1 VDGAVGGEVA
11 VYEGVKEV
19 GVDGIV
25 HVVVHALGNWLVC
38 LLERFG
44 EGNYSLSDLQVL
56 FSKRFWL
63 L

>member
-25 HVVVHALGNWLVC
+25 HVVVHV
-38 LLERFG
+38 
-44 EGNYSLSDLQVL
+44 VI
-56 FSKRFWL
+56 
-63 L
+63 